1 MDKSGIPCPTIIFP
15 ARNAKVPARLFQPAL
30 QLRGAGK
37 QSQRAEFAEACRA
50 SAVAMFARS
59 DDGHEGNARI
69 ARSER
74 VVNVVAQIERRGGI
88 SLSENFLQTFRV
100 RLPLGVLPGDDRSEM
115 FCCRPAF

>member
-37 QSQRAEFAEACRA
+37 QSQRAEVAEACRA

-59 DDGHEGNARI
+59 DDGHERNAPAPR
-69 ARSER
+69 AER
-74 VVNVVAQIERRGGI
+74 VATVVAQTHRRGGRAP
-88 SLSENFLQTFRV
+88 SQTYLQT
-100 RLPLGVLPGDDRSEM
+100 
-115 FCCRPAF
+115 CR

>member
-37 QSQRAEFAEACRA
+37 QSQRAEFTEACRA

-59 DDGHEGNARI
+59 DDGHERNARVP
-69 ARSER
+69 RGER
-74 VVNVVAQIERRGGI
+74 VVKVVAQIKRRGEI
-88 SLSENFLQTFRV
+88 APSENFLPSFRNAH
-100 RLPLGVLPGDDRSEM
+100 PLCVAHRSDPL
-115 FCCRPAF
+115 RA

>member
-59 DDGHEGNARI
+59 DDGHERNARVP
-69 ARSER
+69 RGER
-74 VVNVVAQIERRGGI
+74 VVNVVAQIKRRGGI
-88 SLSENFLQTFRV
+88 APSENFLQTSRI
-100 RLPLGVLPGDDRSEM
+100 RLPLVSVHRFNHSK
-115 FCCRPAF
+115 AF